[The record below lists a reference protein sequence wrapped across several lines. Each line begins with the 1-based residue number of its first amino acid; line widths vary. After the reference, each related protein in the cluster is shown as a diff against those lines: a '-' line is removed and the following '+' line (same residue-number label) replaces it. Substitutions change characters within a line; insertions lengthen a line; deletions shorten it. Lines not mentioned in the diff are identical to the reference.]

1 MLSLEEQLKYFI
13 VVEFA
18 YILVPWHNSK
28 NDKIALFCLFI
39 HATNIYS
46 VSLVPDIV
54 QCARS
59 IIL

>member
-1 MLSLEEQLKYFI
+1 MVSLQDQLEYFI
-13 VVEFA
+13 VDEFA
-18 YILVPWHNSK
+18 YVLVLWHNSR
-28 NDKIALFCLFI
+28 NDKIALFYLFI

-54 QCARS
+54 LCARS